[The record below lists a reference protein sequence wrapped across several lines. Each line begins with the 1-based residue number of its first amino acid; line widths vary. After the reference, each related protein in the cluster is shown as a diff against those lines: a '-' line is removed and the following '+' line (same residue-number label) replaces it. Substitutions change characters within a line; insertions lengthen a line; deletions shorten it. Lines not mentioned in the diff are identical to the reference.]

1 MRQRQ
6 ANLSFMISL
15 LQIFIN
21 DDDNT
26 SGYHEQNKV
35 NSIYVDEYTQN
46 NFMID
51 QQYNKYENNFEFY
64 EKSIKTLY
72 NNSMLYCQ

>member
-1 MRQRQ
+1 
-6 ANLSFMISL
+6 
-15 LQIFIN
+15 
-21 DDDNT
+21 
-26 SGYHEQNKV
+26 
-35 NSIYVDEYTQN
+35 
-46 NFMID
+46 MID